1 MASVGVSVLNRNT
14 ASLTRPIQSLLTI
27 VLVQIVDVLVN
38 HVPLTL
44 FSVLGGSLIILGF
57 VLLVI
62 T

>member
-1 MASVGVSVLNRNT
+1 MTMLI
-14 ASLTRPIQSLLTI
+14 LTISIQSLLTI